1 MFVIMSKKSFKHRNH
16 MATNT
21 YIELQ
26 RAEVELEAVKHERD
40 LAVACAAG
48 YKHMVQK
55 MEKEIEY
62 YKNMYERKVKK
73 NEALEK
79 NVSFEHRNYCRVRV
93 VPRGPR
99 FRLP

>member
-1 MFVIMSKKSFKHRNH
+1 MFIFKKHLNH
-16 MATNT
+16 IKRTAGNT
-21 YIELQ
+21 YRALQ
-26 RAEVELEAVKHERD
+26 EAEKQVKF
-40 LAVACAAG
+40 LTAVAEG
-48 YKHMVQK
+48 YKRTVAG
-55 MEKEIEY
+55 MEKELEF
-62 YKNMYERKVKK
+62 YKNMYKREVKK